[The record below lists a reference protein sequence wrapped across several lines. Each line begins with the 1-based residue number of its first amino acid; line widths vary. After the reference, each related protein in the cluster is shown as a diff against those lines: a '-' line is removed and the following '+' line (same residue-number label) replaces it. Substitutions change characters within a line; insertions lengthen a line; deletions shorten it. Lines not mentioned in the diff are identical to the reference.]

1 LTKKVI
7 EPGNIDAVAVRSANM
22 PVATMVT
29 VKGYQFLVGTETE
42 IAGSF
47 QAVDVIS
54 SVSLGTVAFFVAKS
68 FFELGAR

>member
-1 LTKKVI
+1 
-7 EPGNIDAVAVRSANM
+7 M
-22 PVATMVT
+22 PVSTMGT
-29 VKGYQFLVGTETE
+29 AIGDQFLVGTETE